1 MKRVFA
7 SPTGSIF
14 TLLAAVSLGALAACG
29 DAGSG
34 NLSDTEVP
42 GGASGGSGGS
52 GSGTGSAS
60 GSGGGT
66 ASGGSGSAGSGS
78 GSSGGGAGTSGDSD
92 GGSAGTVT
100 PAPIVT
106 NVFATLKQG
115 GDQMA
120 SFCSRGSTDKATT
133 ALCSASTKITGLA
146 DLQSALGL
154 AFANPNGVNGA
165 GGNPAFVLL
174 GHSTSLS
181 MNTISS
187 ANPRALL
194 FSAPTAWVPA
204 DDPAMN
210 GNGMGPPPGWEPPT
224 GWTQPSNWTP
234 PTFTGTM
241 ASWPP
246 WDWGCVPTVAAAKV
260 HSALLGS
267 SPVHTMYGDDDDD
280 DDDDGPVCFPS
291 TISNP
296 PTSSS
301 VAMGFTRGTGI
312 VEVAAAEPGTGAL
325 HFIAVHYT
333 TADSAGGTASG
344 SSDAGLVAPVITPPT
359 AYGAS
364 SESNWTSWTAYDDSD
379 LADTTLDCTHC
390 HQPGGTGTTKQL
402 RMNESG
408 TPWTHT
414 MSSWTA
420 GGQAL
425 LGDFHTVHG
434 TSEAYGGIPAGMID
448 KSEPMTLQLATGC
461 DGCSAQPVNFD
472 STSIEHEVAASAPG
486 QPANNATPGTSAT
499 WNKLYTTGLSNH
511 TVVPYHDVKVTDP
524 AKLATVAATYK
535 ATGSADMSHLMTA
548 DALTATLQTPPA
560 TMDANTLLQA
570 SCADCHNASV
580 PTSLHR
586 GLFDATNLAKMNR
599 AMKDT
604 AIARLQLTPADVKL
618 MPPSNEHQLT
628 AAQVQTLITLL
639 QQ

>member
-14 TLLAAVSLGALAACG
+14 TLLAAVSVGALVACG
-29 DAGSG
+29 SSGTG
-34 NLSDTEVP
+34 NLQDNEVA
-42 GGASGGSGGS
+42 GGASGGSGSGASAAGGSTAIGGTGGSGSS
-52 GSGTGSAS
+52 GSGTG
-60 GSGGGT
+60 GGDTSGG
-66 ASGGSGSAGSGS
+66 
-78 GSSGGGAGTSGDSD
+78 SD
-92 GGSAGTVT
+92 GGSPTTYA
-100 PAPIVT
+100 PAPVVT
-106 NVFATLKQG
+106 SVFATLKQG

-120 SFCSRGSTDKATT
+120 AFCSRGSTDKAST
-133 ALCSASTKITGLA
+133 ALCSASTKISGLV
-146 DLQSALGL
+146 DLQNALGL
-154 AFANPNGVNGA
+154 GFANPNGVNGA

-194 FSAPTAWVPA
+194 LSAPTAWVPA

-246 WDWGCVPTVAAAKV
+246 WDWGCTPTVAAANV
-260 HSALLGS
+260 HTAFLGS
-267 SPVHTMYGDDDDD
+267 SPVHTAYGDDDD

-296 PTSSS
+296 PAPSA

-312 VEVAAAEPGTGAL
+312 VEVAAAEPGTGNL

-333 TADSAGGTASG
+333 TADSAGGTDPSG
-344 SSDAGLVAPVITPPT
+344 SSDAGLTAPVITPPT

-364 SESNWTSWTAYDDSD
+364 SEAGWTSWTAYDDSD

-425 LGDFHTVHG
+425 LSDFHSVHG
-434 TSEAYGGIPAGMID
+434 TSEAYGGIPAAMID

-461 DGCSAQPVNFD
+461 DGCTAQPVAFD
-472 STSIEHEVAASAPG
+472 STSIEQEVAASAPG

-499 WNKLYTTGLSNH
+499 WTKLYTTGLSNH

-524 AKLATVAATYK
+524 AKLATVAATYQ
-535 ATGSADMSHLMTA
+535 ATGSADMSNLMTA

-560 TMDANTLLQA
+560 SLDANTLLQA
-570 SCADCHNASV
+570 SCADCHNGNV
-580 PTSLHR
+580 PTNLHR

-618 MPPSNEHQLT
+618 MPPANEHQLT
-628 AAQVQTLITLL
+628 AAQVQTLIALL